1 MITSRQLEYFRAVAR
16 ELHFTRAA
24 DVLNVAQP
32 ALSQQI
38 RKLEAQLGVVLFE
51 RDHHRVALTPA
62 GGALLK
68 HAERILADVEGADQ
82 EMRDW
87 ATGTRGLV
95 RLGMA
100 RALVTPLARRLAEFS
115 VAFPGIEVELR
126 EEATQSM
133 VDDLHAG
140 RLDAATLARIPRS
153 DWNLDHRALG
163 SEPLVLV
170 AGLQSAFGR
179 RRRIALERLDAV
191 DFVLYPP
198 GSAVRDVI
206 LAALSGAGAT
216 PRVRFETRE
225 YRTARALASEG
236 LAVAIMPLTVAE
248 EPGQPVRLV
257 ALEPEL
263 TWSAALAWPAGR
275 RPSPALGAL
284 IEFVSGRGGLL
295 GGGHIKTD

>member
-38 RKLEAQLGVVLFE
+38 RKLEVQLGVALFE

-62 GGALLK
+62 GGALLE

-126 EEATQSM
+126 
-133 VDDLHAG
+133 
-140 RLDAATLARIPRS
+140 
-153 DWNLDHRALG
+153 
-163 SEPLVLV
+163 
-170 AGLQSAFGR
+170 
-179 RRRIALERLDAV
+179 
-191 DFVLYPP
+191 
-198 GSAVRDVI
+198 
-206 LAALSGAGAT
+206 
-216 PRVRFETRE
+216 
-225 YRTARALASEG
+225 
-236 LAVAIMPLTVAE
+236 
-248 EPGQPVRLV
+248 
-257 ALEPEL
+257 
-263 TWSAALAWPAGR
+263 
-275 RPSPALGAL
+275 
-284 IEFVSGRGGLL
+284 RGGHAEH
-295 GGGHIKTD
+295 GR